1 MAIGGGFSSNNGN
14 GMPQQQNNNDYTYY
28 SRLKFKNNNRALDI
42 SFRAGLLILTI
53 GELAEGSFK
62 AEPLISMYLSP
73 MKAAMLCEEIK
84 KFVQYKQTAKKIDP
98 NKGFGVNGGIN
109 KDRTSYIAVS
119 ANEDK
124 NTVITIGK
132 FNNEGIIIESYQYTF
147 VTEYNNALEW
157 SNIEKNELE
166 RVFYDNIEFEMLY
179 KTVDDFARFS
189 NGSMAYTV
197 ADLERY
203 DYNRI
208 LRRLEP
214 IYDKLGIERRDNSNF
229 NRSFGTN
236 NFLNNSS
243 STHESSNHV
252 SYDSFES
259 ALLGDDDE

>member
-1 MAIGGGFSSNNGN
+1 MAIGGGFSSNGN
-14 GMPQQQNNNDYTYY
+14 NAPQQSSMVDNTYY
-28 SRLKFKNNNRALDI
+28 SRVKFKNNNATLDI

-53 GELAEGSFK
+53 GEITEGTFK
-62 AEPLISMYLSP
+62 SEPKISMYLSP
-73 MKAAMLCEEIK
+73 MKAAMFCEEIK
-84 KFVQYKQTAKKIDP
+84 KFMQYKQTAKKIDP
-98 NKGFGVNGGIN
+98 IKGFGVNGGIN

-119 ANEDK
+119 SNEDK
-124 NTVITIGK
+124 NNILTIGK
-132 FNNEGIIIESYQYTF
+132 FDNNGIIIESYQFTF
-147 VTEYNNALEW
+147 ITEYNNALEW
-157 SNIEKNELE
+157 SNLEKNDLE
-166 RVFYDNIEFEMLY
+166 RVFYDNMEFEMLY

-189 NGSMAYTV
+189 TGSMAYTV
-197 ADLERY
+197 ADLGRY

-214 IYDKLGIERRDNSNF
+214 IYDKLGIERRDSGNY

-243 STHESSNHV
+243 STHETSNHV